1 MEFELSI
8 IPDLDTNSRTRR
20 HSGSLGGKDAVEDM
34 EIFQRGKVDF
44 DTFLQDEEIVKSD
57 NLVLCWAGDR

>member
-1 MEFELSI
+1 MEFELSM
-8 IPDLDTNSRTRR
+8 IPDLDTNSQTRR